1 MCFGAMR
8 EYLPSDAQGNMAV
21 LDVEEGSSVGDVVDR
36 LGAPRRLVFALLV
49 DGEQSTLDRRLTGQ
63 RSEVTLMPPF
73 TGGRRNQGS

>member
-1 MCFGAMR
+1 MR
-8 EYLPSDAQGNMAV
+8 EYLPQGAQGNVAV

-49 DGEQSTLDRRLTGQ
+49 NGEQSTLDRRLTGPS
-63 RSEVTLMPPF
+63 SEVTLMPPF